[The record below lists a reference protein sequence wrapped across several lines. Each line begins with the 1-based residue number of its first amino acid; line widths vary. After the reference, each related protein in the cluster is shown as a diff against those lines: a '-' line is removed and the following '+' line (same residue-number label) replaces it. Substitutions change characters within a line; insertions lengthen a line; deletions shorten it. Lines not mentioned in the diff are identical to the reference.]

1 MPSSTL
7 TKIVAVVAVVA
18 MVGIGANAFAG
29 WGRGPEGKHRG
40 YGPGGYGADLSE
52 EDYRKVEEQR
62 KAFFEDTDK
71 LRQDLHRKNLEL
83 ESEFAKETPDAAK
96 ASAIQKD
103 VSQLQADLDQK
114 RIAHMLKM
122 REINPN
128 AGKGYHGRGYGRGM
142 GGPGRGKGGYHM
154 RGYGMGGYGPGACW
168 R

>member
-7 TKIVAVVAVVA
+7 TKIVTVVAVVT
-18 MVGIGANAFAG
+18 MVGIGVNAFAG
-29 WGRGPEGKHRG
+29 WGRGPEGMYRG
-40 YGPGGYGADLSE
+40 YGPGGSGYGADLSE
-52 EDYRKVEEQR
+52 EDYRKMEEQR
-62 KAFFEDTDK
+62 KAFFEGSDK
-71 LRQDLHRKNLEL
+71 LRQELHRKNLEL

-103 VSQLQADLDQK
+103 ISQLQADLDQK
-114 RIAHMLKM
+114 RIDHRLKM
-122 REINPN
+122 REINPK

-154 RGYGMGGYGPGACW
+154 RGYGPGACW